1 MPGWSESTVGATNFD
16 DLPANAQAYIK
27 KVESLAG
34 VPIDIIST
42 GPDRNETIIQ
52 MDLFSL

>member
-1 MPGWSESTVGATNFD
+1 MFIFKEMYVLWS
-16 DLPANAQAYIK
+16 YIK

-42 GPDRNETIIQ
+42 GPDRNETIILR
-52 MDLFSL
+52 DLFSL